1 MASYRFRAYYED
13 DDSIYRDVR
22 VASVH
27 GFKQLEEILNR
38 AFELPVG
45 KYTVKFYKS
54 NDSWQK
60 VGKFKTEITREVTS
74 GKKKTTEVTPVL
86 LQQIVDDPHIR
97 MIALFKSEKDEFI
110 LQLEMMQIFIKD
122 DPKVELP
129 LVVSSQGPSPF
140 KEDEVK
146 KYLTAKTIDKIEEQY
161 AYAEEDEGDDE
172 EGGKKGR
179 SSDDEDEDS
188 DEESTDEEGGATP
201 DYGDNY
207 DVF

>member
-1 MASYRFRAYYED
+1 
-13 DDSIYRDVR
+13 
-22 VASVH
+22 
-27 GFKQLEEILNR
+27 
-38 AFELPVG
+38 
-45 KYTVKFYKS
+45 
-54 NDSWQK
+54 
-60 VGKFKTEITREVTS
+60 
-74 GKKKTTEVTPVL
+74 
-86 LQQIVDDPHIR
+86 VDDPHIR